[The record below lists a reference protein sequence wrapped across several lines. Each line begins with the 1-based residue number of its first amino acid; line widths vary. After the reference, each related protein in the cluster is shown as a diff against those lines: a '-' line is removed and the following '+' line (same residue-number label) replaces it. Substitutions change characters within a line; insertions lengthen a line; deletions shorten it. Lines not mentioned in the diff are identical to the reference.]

1 MVENP
6 PVSAG
11 EVDLVPVSG
20 RSPGGGN
27 GSPIQYS
34 HLGSPMNRGAW
45 LTIVNGVTK
54 SWTLLSN

>member
-1 MVENP
+1 MVKNP

-11 EVDLVPVSG
+11 EVGLVPVSG

-34 HLGSPMNRGAW
+34 YLGSPMNRGAW
-45 LTIVNGVTK
+45 LAIVNGVTN
-54 SWTLLSN
+54 SWT

>member
-1 MVENP
+1 MVKNP

-11 EVDLVPVSG
+11 EVGLVPVSG

-45 LTIVNGVTK
+45 LAIVNGVTN
-54 SWTLLSN
+54 SWT